1 MRVPECTRSPRG
13 TVWRC
18 ARDGVAQRGPSQTP
32 AGYGIKFTA
41 DDRDRHFD
49 PAWESV
55 VLEMEGFGR
64 TVIGLSES
72 FWRKCS
78 ELRSADVGRWLLDA
92 GAAPWMSGSPPTIA
106 VDPLGEARFAA
117 RIVKRRTWGQPRR

>member
-1 MRVPECTRSPRG
+1 MRATG
-13 TVWRC
+13 WHN
-18 ARDGVAQRGPSQTP
+18 GGPSETP

-78 ELRSADVGRWLLDA
+78 ELRSADVGRWLLNA
-92 GAAPWMSGSPPTIA
+92 GAAPWTSGSPPTIT